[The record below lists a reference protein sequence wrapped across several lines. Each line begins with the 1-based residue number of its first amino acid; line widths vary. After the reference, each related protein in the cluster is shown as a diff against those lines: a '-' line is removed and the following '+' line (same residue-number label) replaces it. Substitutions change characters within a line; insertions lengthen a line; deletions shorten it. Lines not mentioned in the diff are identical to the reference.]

1 MHNDSEDTFHFAIDF
16 RRLLSTL
23 QRWAWLLLLAAA
35 LGAVLAYLYSRQQT
49 PVYEAE
55 TNILVT
61 LNSQPSIG
69 DLSQSLNLTQ
79 LVETY
84 VRMLSLDEFAGIV
97 SQRLGYKVDVKN
109 VNVSSLPNTQVI
121 QVKVLDVDPTRAAKI
136 ADTMVV
142 VLREQNET
150 LQAGRYA
157 VAEQNLDK
165 QIKDAEAQTADI
177 QAKLDAAKTSALV
190 QQTAEAQSNID
201 TTVNAIKDTTAQLDR
216 LHKMTWVDAHFMLS
230 DAKNRLPK
238 LQAVLDQQ
246 TAAQNDLQVRLSSDP
261 QAQTDA
267 NYAGLIQGQIAD
279 LDAKIE
285 KTRQSIEDTQKEIAF
300 LTPLDTQQGFAAA
313 LVEKD
318 NLLKTQESLLTSY
331 QNVYTSLLSTEEVR
345 RTTNEIDNLK
355 QNLALYQ
362 NVYLNLLSNR
372 EDIKKQEMQNIPSIE
387 QVSPSRASDKPVK
400 PRTLLNTLLA
410 GAGGLILALA
420 FVMMREMTDDTLK
433 SRDEVEE
440 LLGTKVI
447 GYITNIKDNYDG
459 EGIYVG
465 RSPRSPVAEA
475 FRSLRTNLEFAARE
489 KALKTI
495 IVTSGGPE
503 EGKTTV
509 ASNLAAVLSHS
520 GKKVILVDADLRRP
534 RIHRYTGIS
543 NAKGLS
549 DVIGAEQ
556 ETDFNE
562 YVQKLENTPALSIL
576 PSGDIPSNPTDL
588 LGSEKM
594 KDFLSTLSDSYDYVV
609 IDCPPMLVADPQVLL
624 GLADGVLL
632 VLVPGK
638 TRKEVVRA
646 IKEQVEQTGVRLL
659 GVVFNRLQPGHHA
672 GYGGYS
678 YYDYPYYYS
687 SDYYTSKDK
696 DGEAAGKKVGHLKR
710 GAKKDLKSPDA
721 LRKEGLLS
729 PKLGKE
735 RAPIAEAS
743 RRRP

>member
-1 MHNDSEDTFHFAIDF
+1 MHNDSEETFDFAIDF
-16 RRLLSTL
+16 RKMLNSL
-23 QRWAWLLLLAAA
+23 QRWAWLLILATA
-35 LGAVLAYLYSRQQT
+35 LSAVFAYVYSRLQT
-49 PVYEAE
+49 PVYEAT

-61 LNSQPSIG
+61 LNSQQSIG

-84 VRMLSLDEFAGIV
+84 VRMLSLDEFLGIV

-109 VNVSSLPNTQVI
+109 VSVSALPNTQVI
-121 QVKVLDVDPTRAAKI
+121 RLKVQDVDPARAAKI
-136 ADTMVV
+136 ADTMVI
-142 VLREQNET
+142 VLDEQNET

-157 VAEQNLDK
+157 VAEQNLDI
-165 QIKDAEAQTADI
+165 QIKNAEAQTADI
-177 QAKLDAAKTSALV
+177 QAKLDVAKTSALV

-201 TTVNAIKDTTAQLDR
+201 TTVNAIKDTTAKLEQ
-216 LHKMTWVDAHFMLS
+216 LHKMTWVDAHFLLIN
-230 DAKNRLPK
+230 DKNNLPK
-238 LQAVLDQQ
+238 QQALLDNQ
-246 TAAQNDLQVRLSSDP
+246 TAQNNALQVTLSSDP

-267 NYAGLIQGQIAD
+267 TYAAVIQGQITQM
-279 LDAKIE
+279 DAKIE
-285 KTRQSIEDTQKEIAF
+285 KTRQTIADTQNEIAF
-300 LTPLDTQQGFAAA
+300 LTPLDTEQGFNSTV
-313 LVEKD
+313 VEQE

-331 QNVYTSLLSTEEVR
+331 QNVYTSLLSTEEVKR
-345 RTTNEIDNLK
+345 STNEIDNLK

-362 NVYLNLLSNR
+362 NIYLGLLSNR
-372 EDIKKQEMQNIPSIE
+372 EDIKKQELQNIPTIA
-387 QVSPSRASDKPVK
+387 QVSPSLPSTDPVR
-400 PRTLLNTLLA
+400 PRTLLNTLLGGAA
-410 GAGGLILALA
+410 GLVLALA
-420 FVMMREMTDDTLK
+420 FITLRDLMDDTLK
-433 SRDEVEE
+433 DRDEVEE

-475 FRSLRTNLEFAARE
+475 FRSLRTNLEFAAKE

-543 NAKGLS
+543 NDKGLS
-549 DVIGAEQ
+549 DLIGTEQ
-556 ETDFNE
+556 ELDFND
-562 YVQKLENTPALSIL
+562 YVQKLENTPRLSIL
-576 PSGDIPSNPTDL
+576 PSGGLPSNPTDL

-594 KDFLSTLSDSYDYVV
+594 KDFLSTVSDSYDYVV

-646 IKEQVEQTGVRLL
+646 IKEQVEHTGVRLL

-672 GYGGYS
+672 GYGSYS

-696 DGEAAGKKVGHLKR
+696 DAEDAVKKR
-710 GAKKDLKSPDA
+710 GTSERVKK
-721 LRKEGLLS
+721 
-729 PKLGKE
+729 
-735 RAPIAEAS
+735 RAQTL
-743 RRRP
+743 

>member
-1 MHNDSEDTFHFAIDF
+1 MHNDTEETFDFAIDF
-16 RRLLSTL
+16 RRLLSAL
-23 QRWAWLLLLAAA
+23 QRWAWLLMLATAV
-35 LGAVLAYLYSRQQT
+35 GAVFAYLYSRQQT
-49 PVYEAE
+49 PVYEAT
-55 TNILVT
+55 TNVLVT
-61 LNSQPSIG
+61 LNSQQSIG
-69 DLSQSLNLTQ
+69 DLSTSLNLSQ

-84 VRMLSLDEFAGIV
+84 VRMLSLDEFLGIV
-97 SQRLGYKVDVKN
+97 SQRVGYKVDVKN
-109 VNVSSLPNTQVI
+109 VDVTSLPNTQVI
-121 QVKVLDVDPTRAAKI
+121 QLKVQDVDPARAAKI
-136 ADTMVV
+136 ADTMVT

-157 VAEQNLDK
+157 VAEQNLDV
-165 QIKDAEAQTADI
+165 QIKNAEAQTADI

-230 DAKNRLPK
+230 DDKNRLPK
-238 LQAVLDQQ
+238 QQAVLDQLI
-246 TAAQNDLQVRLSSDP
+246 AAQNDLQVRLSSDP

-267 NYAGLIQGQIAD
+267 NYAKLIQGQITD
-279 LDAKIE
+279 LETKIE

-300 LTPLDTQQGFAAA
+300 LSPLDAQQGFDATV
-313 LVEKD
+313 VEKE

-331 QNVYTSLLSTEEVR
+331 QNVYTSLLSTEEVKR
-345 RTTNEIDNLK
+345 STNEIDNLK

-362 NVYLNLLSNR
+362 NIYLGLLSNR
-372 EDIKKQEMQNIPSIE
+372 EDIKKQELQNIPTIE

-420 FVMMREMTDDTLK
+420 FITVREMADDTLK
-433 SRDEVEE
+433 SRNEVEE

-534 RIHRYTGIS
+534 RIHQYIGIS

-549 DVIGAEQ
+549 DVIGTEQ
-556 ETDFNE
+556 EIDFNDYLQE
-562 YVQKLENTPALSIL
+562 LENTPGLSIL
-576 PSGDIPSNPTDL
+576 PSGGLPSNPTDL

-594 KDFLSTLSDSYDYVV
+594 KNLLSTLSASFDYVV

-646 IKEQVEQTGVRLL
+646 IKEQVEHTGVRLL

-696 DGEAAGKKVGHLKR
+696 DAEAAGKKR
-710 GAKKDLKSPDA
+710 GTLERVNKKNSKPLDA
-721 LRKEGLLS
+721 
-729 PKLGKE
+729 
-735 RAPIAEAS
+735 
-743 RRRP
+743 

>member
-1 MHNDSEDTFHFAIDF
+1 M
-16 RRLLSTL
+16 
-23 QRWAWLLLLAAA
+23 
-35 LGAVLAYLYSRQQT
+35 
-49 PVYEAE
+49 
-55 TNILVT
+55 
-61 LNSQPSIG
+61 
-69 DLSQSLNLTQ
+69 NLTQ

-84 VRMLSLDEFAGIV
+84 VRMSSLDQFLGIV
-97 SQRLGYKVDVKN
+97 SQRLGYKVDAKN
-109 VNVSSLPNTQVI
+109 VDVFSLTNTQVI
-121 QVKVLDVDPTRAAKI
+121 QLKVLDVDPIRAAKI

-157 VAEQNLDK
+157 EAEQSLEK
-165 QIKDAEAQTADI
+165 QITDIEASIADV
-177 QAKLDAAKTSALV
+177 QAKLDTAKTSALV

-201 TTVNAIKDTTAQLDR
+201 TTVNAIKDTTAELKR
-216 LHKMTWVDAHFMLS
+216 LGKMTWVDAHFLLVNN
-230 DAKNRLPK
+230 KGNLTHQ
-238 LQAVLDQQ
+238 QAVLDQQ
-246 TAAQNDLQVRLSSDP
+246 TAAQSALQVGLSSDP

-267 NYAGLIQGQIAD
+267 NYAKLIQGQITD
-279 LDAKIE
+279 LETKIE

-300 LTPLDTQQGFAAA
+300 LTPLDTKKGFDATV
-313 LVEKD
+313 VEKE

-345 RTTNEIDNLK
+345 RSTNEIDNLK

-362 NVYLNLLSNR
+362 NIYLGLLSNR
-372 EDIKKQEMQNIPSIE
+372 EDIKKQELQNIPTIE

-420 FVMMREMTDDTLK
+420 FITVREMTDDTLK
-433 SRDEVEE
+433 SRNEVEE

-520 GKKVILVDADLRRP
+520 GKKVILVDADLKRP

-543 NAKGLS
+543 NVKGLS
-549 DVIGAEQ
+549 DVIGTEQ
-556 ETDFNE
+556 EIDFND
-562 YVQKLENTPALSIL
+562 YLQKLENTPALSIL
-576 PSGDIPSNPTDL
+576 PSGGIPSNPTDL

-594 KDFLSTLSDSYDYVV
+594 KDFLSTLSDSYDCVV

-632 VLVPGK
+632 VLMPGK

-672 GYGGYS
+672 GYGSYS

-696 DGEAAGKKVGHLKR
+696 DAEAAGKKMGRLKR
-710 GAKKDLKSPDA
+710 GAKKNLKSPDA

-729 PKLGKE
+729 PKLSNE
-735 RAPIAEAS
+735 SAPIAEAS
-743 RRRP
+743 HRRP

>member
-1 MHNDSEDTFHFAIDF
+1 MS
-16 RRLLSTL
+16 
-23 QRWAWLLLLAAA
+23 
-35 LGAVLAYLYSRQQT
+35 
-49 PVYEAE
+49 
-55 TNILVT
+55 
-61 LNSQPSIG
+61 
-69 DLSQSLNLTQ
+69 
-79 LVETY
+79 
-84 VRMLSLDEFAGIV
+84 SLDQFLGIV
-97 SQRLGYKVDVKN
+97 SQRLGYKVDAKN
-109 VNVSSLPNTQVI
+109 VDVFSLTNTQVI
-121 QVKVLDVDPTRAAKI
+121 QLKVLDVDPIRAAKI

-157 VAEQNLDK
+157 EAEQSLEK
-165 QIKDAEAQTADI
+165 QITDIEASIADV
-177 QAKLDAAKTSALV
+177 QAKLDTAKTSALV

-201 TTVNAIKDTTAQLDR
+201 TTVNAIKDTTAELKQLG
-216 LHKMTWVDAHFMLS
+216 KMTWVDAHFLLVNN
-230 DAKNRLPK
+230 KGNLTHQ
-238 LQAVLDQQ
+238 QAVLDQQ
-246 TAAQNDLQVRLSSDP
+246 TAAQSALQVGLSSDP

-267 NYAGLIQGQIAD
+267 NYAKLIQGQITD
-279 LDAKIE
+279 LETKIE

-300 LTPLDTQQGFAAA
+300 LTPLDTKKGFDATV
-313 LVEKD
+313 VEKE

-345 RTTNEIDNLK
+345 RSTNEIDNLK

-362 NVYLNLLSNR
+362 NIYLGLLSNR
-372 EDIKKQEMQNIPSIE
+372 EDIKKQELQNIPTIE

-420 FVMMREMTDDTLK
+420 FITVREMADDTLK
-433 SRDEVEE
+433 SRNEVEE

-520 GKKVILVDADLRRP
+520 GKKVILVDADLKRP
-534 RIHRYTGIS
+534 RIHWYTGIS
-543 NAKGLS
+543 NVKGLS
-549 DVIGAEQ
+549 DVIGTEQ
-556 ETDFNE
+556 EIDFND
-562 YVQKLENTPALSIL
+562 YLQKLENTPALSIL
-576 PSGDIPSNPTDL
+576 PSGGIPSNPTDL

-594 KDFLSTLSDSYDYVV
+594 KDFLSTLSDSYDCVV

-632 VLVPGK
+632 VLMPGK

-672 GYGGYS
+672 GYGSYS

-696 DGEAAGKKVGHLKR
+696 DAEAAGKKMGRLKR
-710 GAKKDLKSPDA
+710 GAKKNLKSPDA

-729 PKLGKE
+729 PKLSNE
-735 RAPIAEAS
+735 SAPIAEAS
-743 RRRP
+743 HRRP